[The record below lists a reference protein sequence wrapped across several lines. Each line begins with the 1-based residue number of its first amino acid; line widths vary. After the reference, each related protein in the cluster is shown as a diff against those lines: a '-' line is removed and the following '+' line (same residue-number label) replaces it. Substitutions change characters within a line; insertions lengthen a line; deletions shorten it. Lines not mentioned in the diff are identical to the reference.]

1 MIKIIISGAAGKM
14 GVKVR
19 RAAAS
24 RGDVKPVCG
33 VDLKSDLK
41 NPDFPVYPSFD
52 DLTKEVGDARKAAD
66 VIIDFSAPS
75 ALGGVLGF
83 AVKHGVPVVLCT
95 TGYDEKDEERIKAAA
110 EKTAVFRTDN
120 TSAGVYALKRAVK
133 LVAEILG
140 GFDVEIIEKHHNEKK
155 DAPSGTALAI
165 AEVVKSVRKDCYAVY
180 GRNGFTGARDRR
192 EIGVHSV
199 RGGNVVGEH
208 QVIFAGNDETVTI
221 THCATDKNVFAS
233 GAIDAAVFIADK
245 KSGLYGMEDLFG
257 RLSPQK

>member
-1 MIKIIISGAAGKM
+1 MIKTVISGAAGKM

-19 RAAAS
+19 NAAAL

-33 VDLKSDLK
+33 VDLKSDFS

-52 DLTKEVGDARKAAD
+52 ELSRNVGDVKNAVD

-83 AVKHGVPVVLCT
+83 AVERGVPVVLCT
-95 TGYDEKDEERIKAAA
+95 TGYDEKDDETIKAAA
-110 EKTAVFRTDN
+110 EKIAVFRTDN

-133 LVAEILG
+133 LVAEILD

-165 AEVVKSVRKDCYAVY
+165 AKTVKSVRKDCYAVF

-192 EIGVHSV
+192 EIGVHAV

-208 QVIFAGNDETVTI
+208 QVIFAGVDETVTI
-221 THCATDKNVFAS
+221 THCATDKSVFAS
-233 GAIDAAVFIADK
+233 GAIKAAVFIADK
-245 KSGLYGMEDLFG
+245 KSGLYGTEDLFG